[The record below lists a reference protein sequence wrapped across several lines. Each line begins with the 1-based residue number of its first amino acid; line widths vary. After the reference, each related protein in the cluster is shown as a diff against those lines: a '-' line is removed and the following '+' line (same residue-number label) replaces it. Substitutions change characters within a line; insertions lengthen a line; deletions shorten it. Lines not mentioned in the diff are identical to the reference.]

1 MTGQPGRSATAP
13 WPGRGGPSASTGL
26 VLALV
31 AALLTTGC
39 MDLATDPLGSEALEV
54 TASDVEPDDGSG
66 PETRW
71 HTDLRRGTLPNQ
83 TDAADRHR
91 LEVPDGTHTLRLGL
105 QSNDGNLT
113 ACVQDPDA
121 QRDDGQGWCSS
132 TMETLGGKATWETS
146 DPQVGTWE
154 VTLERQPGETGNLTY
169 ALTIRHELDEDAPP
183 PRSARE
189 EQGSD
194 PAPPADRSPS
204 DEEDQVTPP
213 RGPEDPIP
221 HVIVG
226 IPDSG
231 INPYHEVFHR
241 PSLTQHPCTYIE
253 GFPCDVQRLPLSV
266 GEHESYDAAVEA
278 DAEVWDHVEPGTV
291 YWIPQTNIVA
301 AACEAGNRWDS
312 CILDTDGHGTG
323 TASSVISENPD
334 ALLAIQ
340 QGTDRTDHLDQAG
353 IPIDIRSV
361 SWSHLVPFPGP
372 EGTCL
377 TQGITPI
384 YVTSAGNEPES
395 TLLDCRNG
403 GPTVISVGGAY
414 AEDEGEEAIASKQP
428 DIVSYFC
435 RPTAKQ
441 GTLDG
446 YRENQCGTSFS
457 TPTAAGALSKALLG
471 VRRST
476 GYTGSLADGM
486 ADPEAGLGIA
496 DLRDAMNRTASYD
509 PEPKYPD
516 HHGAVGVPLNP
527 AAPWLQ
533 WGWGFYDGNVADA
546 TLAHLLGIAEAPE
559 KPDEAQAYMGT
570 QHTARQTLYG

>member
-1 MTGQPGRSATAP
+1 M
-13 WPGRGGPSASTGL
+13 
-26 VLALV
+26 LALV

-39 MDLATDPLGSEALEV
+39 IDLATDPFGPEPLEV

-83 TDAADRHR
+83 TDASAEHR
-91 LEVPDGTHTLRLGL
+91 LEVPDGTYTLRLGL

-113 ACVQDPDA
+113 ACVQDPAA
-121 QRDDGQGWCSS
+121 QRDDGQGWCST
-132 TMETLGGKATWETS
+132 TMETTEGKATWETP
-146 DPQVGTWE
+146 DPPAGAWA
-154 VTLERQPGETGNLTY
+154 VTVERQPGETGNLTY
-169 ALTIRHELDEDAPP
+169 ALTIRHELEEDAPP
-183 PRSARE
+183 PGQPRDT
-189 EQGSD
+189 QGSD
-194 PAPPADRSPS
+194 PAPPADPPS
-204 DEEDQVTPP
+204 DGEDEGQEAPP
-213 RGPEDPIP
+213 RGPTAPIP

-226 IPDSG
+226 LPDSG
-231 INPYHEVFHR
+231 INPYHEAFYR

-253 GFPCDVQRLPLSV
+253 GFPCDVQPLRLSV
-266 GEHESYDAAVEA
+266 GEHETYEAAVEA
-278 DAEVWDHVEPGTV
+278 DAEIWQGVEPGTV
-291 YWIPQTNIVA
+291 YWIPRTTIVA

-312 CILDTDGHGTG
+312 CILDIDGHGTG

-340 QGTDRTDHLDQAG
+340 QGTDQTDHLDQAG

-372 EGTCL
+372 EGACL
-377 TQGITPI
+377 TQDITPI

-395 TLLDCRNG
+395 TLMDCRNG

-446 YRENQCGTSFS
+446 YRENHCGTSFS
-457 TPTAAGALSKALLG
+457 TPTAAGALSKVLLG

-509 PEPKYPD
+509 PDPKYPD

-546 TLAHLLGIAEAPE
+546 TLAHLLGISHAPE
-559 KPDEAQAYMGT
+559 KPDEAQTYMES
-570 QHTARQTLYG
+570 QHNVRQTLYG